1 MTVIGTT
8 IRRVRDEQ
16 GMTLREL
23 AKDVGVSPSFLSQVE
38 KGKASP
44 SLATLKSIATELQ
57 TTVGRLVGDDSTN
70 PSDRLITTEKQ
81 RKAFKQSGDG
91 IQMYLLSESN
101 PYKQMQPL
109 LFKLGQSA
117 ASGESTYSHY
127 GQEFVLVLK
136 GSLEITLGDKTYKL
150 KKGDS
155 IYFNSSTPHSFKNL
169 FKGETEALWV
179 VTPPSF

>member
-1 MTVIGTT
+1 MKLIGVS
-8 IRRVRDEQ
+8 IKRLREEQ
-16 GMTLREL
+16 DMTLREL

-38 KGKASP
+38 QGKASP
-44 SLATLKSIATELQ
+44 SLATLKSIADQLQ
-57 TTVGRLVGDDSTN
+57 TTVGRLIDDDGTQ
-70 PSDRLITTEKQ
+70 PGDRLVTTERQ
-81 RKAFKQSGDG
+81 RKAFKQSGNG
-91 IQMYLLSESN
+91 IQMYLLSEIS
-101 PYKQMQPL
+101 PHKQMQPL

-136 GSLEITLGDKTYKL
+136 GSLEITLGDKSYKI
-150 KKGDS
+150 KKGET

>member
-1 MTVIGTT
+1 MIGAS
-8 IRRVRDEQ
+8 IRRLREEQ
-16 GMTLREL
+16 DLTLREM

-38 KGKASP
+38 QGKASP
-44 SLATLKSIATELQ
+44 SLATLKSIADTLQ
-57 TTVGRLVGDDSTN
+57 TTVGSLIGDDGAQRGDRLV
-70 PSDRLITTEKQ
+70 TTEKQ
-81 RKAFKQSGDG
+81 RKAFKQAGNG
-91 IQMYLLSESN
+91 VQMFLLSESN

-109 LFKLGQSA
+109 LMKLGKSA

-136 GSLEITLGDKTYKL
+136 GSLEIDLGDKSYKL

-169 FKGETEALWV
+169 FKGETEAMWV

>member
-1 MTVIGTT
+1 MSVIGTNIKRMREDQDT
-8 IRRVRDEQ
+8 
-16 GMTLREL
+16 TLREM
-23 AKDVGVSPSFLSQVE
+23 AKDVGVSSSFLSQVE
-38 KGKASP
+38 QGKASP
-44 SLATLKSIATELQ
+44 SLATLKSIADALQ
-57 TTVGRLVGDDSTN
+57 TTVGNLIGDDGGQQGDRLV
-70 PSDRLITTEKQ
+70 TTEKQ
-81 RKAFKQSGDG
+81 RKAFKQAGNG
-91 IQMYLLSESN
+91 VQMFLLSESN

-109 LFKLGQSA
+109 LFKMGQSA

-136 GSLEITLGDKTYKL
+136 GSLEITLGDKNYKL

-169 FKGETEALWV
+169 FKGQTEAIWI

>member
-1 MTVIGTT
+1 MIGVS
-8 IRRVRDEQ
+8 IRRLREEQ
-16 GMTLREL
+16 DMTLREL

-38 KGKASP
+38 QGKASP
-44 SLATLKSIATELQ
+44 SLATLKSIANELQ
-57 TTVGRLVGDDSTN
+57 TTVGRLIDDDGN
-70 PSDRLITTEKQ
+70 QPGERLVTTERQ
-81 RKAFKQSGDG
+81 RKAFKQSGNG
-91 IQMYLLSESN
+91 VQMYLLSESS

-127 GQEFVLVLK
+127 GQEFVLILK
-136 GSLEITLGDKTYKL
+136 GSLEISLGDKNYKL

-169 FKGETEALWV
+169 FKGDTEALWV

>member
-1 MTVIGTT
+1 MSVIGVC
-8 IRRVRDEQ
+8 IRRLREEQ
-16 GMTLREL
+16 ELTLREL

-38 KGKASP
+38 QGKASP
-44 SLATLKSIATELQ
+44 SLATLKSIANELQ
-57 TTVGRLVGDDSTN
+57 TTVGRLIDDDGSQQG
-70 PSDRLITTEKQ
+70 DRLVMTEKQ
-81 RKAFKQSGDG
+81 RKAFKQAGNG
-91 IQMYLLSESN
+91 VQMYMLSESN

-109 LFKLGQSA
+109 LMKLGQSA

-136 GSLEITLGDKTYKL
+136 GSLEITLGDKTHIV

-155 IYFNSSTPHSFKNL
+155 IYFNSSTPHSFKNM
-169 FKGETEALWV
+169 FKGQTEALWV

>member
-1 MTVIGTT
+1 MKSLGINLKRLREDQGT
-8 IRRVRDEQ
+8 
-16 GMTLREL
+16 TLREM
-23 AKDVGVSPSFLSQVE
+23 AKDIGVSPSFLSQVE

-44 SLATLKSIATELQ
+44 SLTTLKSIADALQ
-57 TTVGRLVGDDSTN
+57 TTIGNLVGEDAN
-70 PSDRLITTEKQ
+70 QKEKMITREDERKSLKQ
-81 RKAFKQSGDG
+81 VSQG
-91 IQMYLLSESN
+91 IQMYLLSEVN

-109 LFKLGQSA
+109 LFKLAVNA
-117 ASGESTYSHY
+117 ASGEPSYAHY

-136 GSLEITLGDKTYKL
+136 GAIEISLGEKNYQL

-169 FKGETEALWV
+169 NKGETEALWI

>member
-1 MTVIGTT
+1 MSVIGVS
-8 IRRVRDEQ
+8 IRRLREEQ
-16 GMTLREL
+16 DMTLREL

-38 KGKASP
+38 QGKASP
-44 SLATLKSIATELQ
+44 SLATLKSIANELQ
-57 TTVGRLVGDDSTN
+57 TTVGRLIDDDGN
-70 PSDRLITTEKQ
+70 QPGERLVTTERQ
-81 RKAFKQSGDG
+81 RKAFKQSGNG
-91 IQMYLLSESN
+91 VQMYLLSESS

-127 GQEFVLVLK
+127 GQEFVLILK
-136 GSLEITLGDKTYKL
+136 GSLEISLGDKNYKL

-169 FKGETEALWV
+169 FKGDTEALWV

>member
-1 MTVIGTT
+1 MSVIGAS
-8 IRRVRDEQ
+8 IRRLREEQ
-16 GMTLREL
+16 DMTLREM

-38 KGKASP
+38 QGKASP
-44 SLATLKSIATELQ
+44 SLATLKSIADQLQ
-57 TTVGRLVGDDSTN
+57 TTVGRLIDDDGVQE
-70 PSDRLITTEKQ
+70 DRLVTTERQ
-81 RKAFKQSGDG
+81 RKAFKQSGNG
-91 IQMYLLSESN
+91 IQMYLLSESS

-117 ASGESTYSHY
+117 ASGESAYSHY

-136 GSLEITLGDKTYKL
+136 GSLEIILGDKSYKI

-169 FKGETEALWV
+169 FKGQTEALWV

>member
-1 MTVIGTT
+1 MTAIGAT
-8 IRRVRDEQ
+8 IKRFREEK
-16 GMTLREL
+16 GTTLREM

-38 KGKASP
+38 QGKSSP
-44 SLATLKSIATELQ
+44 SLATLKSIADALE
-57 TTVGRLVGDDSTN
+57 TTVGDIIGDGGAR
-70 PSDRLITTEKQ
+70 PGDRVVTTEAQ
-81 RKAFKQSGDG
+81 RKAFKQAGQG
-91 IQMYLLSESN
+91 VQMYLLSDPN

-109 LFKLGQSA
+109 LMKLGDSA
-117 ASGESTYSHY
+117 ASGESSYSHY

-136 GSLEITLGDKTYKL
+136 GSLEMTLGDKNYKL

>member
-1 MTVIGTT
+1 MKLIGVS
-8 IRRVRDEQ
+8 IKRLREEQ
-16 GMTLREL
+16 DMTLREM

-38 KGKASP
+38 QGKASP
-44 SLATLKSIATELQ
+44 SLATLKSIADELQ
-57 TTVGRLVGDDSTN
+57 TTVGRLIDDDGDQ
-70 PSDRLITTEKQ
+70 PGDRLVTTEKQ
-81 RKAFKQSGDG
+81 RKAFKQSGNG
-91 IQMYLLSESN
+91 IQMYLLSESSS
-101 PYKQMQPL
+101 YKQMQPL

-136 GSLEITLGDKTYKL
+136 GSLEIILGDKSYKI

-169 FKGETEALWV
+169 FKGQTEVLWV
-179 VTPPSF
+179 VTPPTF

>member
-1 MTVIGTT
+1 MSVIGVS
-8 IRRVRDEQ
+8 IRRLREEQ
-16 GMTLREL
+16 DLTLREL

-38 KGKASP
+38 QGKASP

-57 TTVGRLVGDDSTN
+57 TTVGRLIDDDGAQAG
-70 PSDRLITTEKQ
+70 DRLVTTEKQ
-81 RKAFKQSGDG
+81 RKAFKQSGNG
-91 IQMYLLSESN
+91 VQMYMLSESN

-109 LFKLGQSA
+109 LMKLGQSA

-136 GSLEITLGDKTYKL
+136 GSLEIILGDKTYKVN
-150 KKGDS
+150 KGDS
-155 IYFNSSTPHSFKNL
+155 IYFNSSTPHSFKNM
-169 FKGETEALWV
+169 FKGQTEALWV

>member
-8 IRRVRDEQ
+8 IKRVRDEQ

-44 SLATLKSIATELQ
+44 SLATLKAIATELQ
-57 TTVGRLVGDDSTN
+57 TTVGRLVGDDSSHPN
-70 PSDRLITTEKQ
+70 DRLITTEKQ

-136 GSLEITLGDKTYKL
+136 GSLEITLGDKNYKL

>member
-1 MTVIGTT
+1 MSVIGMTVKRLRESQQI
-8 IRRVRDEQ
+8 
-16 GMTLREL
+16 TLREM

-38 KGKASP
+38 QGKASP
-44 SLATLKSIATELQ
+44 SLATLKAIADALQ
-57 TTVGRLVGDDSTN
+57 TTVGSLVGDNATQ
-70 PSDRLITTEKQ
+70 PGEKLVTTEGQ
-81 RKAFKQSGDG
+81 RKSFKQPGEG
-91 IQMYLLSESN
+91 IQMYLLSEPN

-109 LFKLGQSA
+109 LFKLGHNA
-117 ASGESTYSHY
+117 ASGESSYSHY

-136 GSLEITLGDKTYKL
+136 GAMEITLADKTHRL

-169 FKGETEALWV
+169 FKGQTEALWV

>member
-1 MTVIGTT
+1 M
-8 IRRVRDEQ
+8 
-16 GMTLREL
+16 
-23 AKDVGVSPSFLSQVE
+23 
-38 KGKASP
+38 
-44 SLATLKSIATELQ
+44 
-57 TTVGRLVGDDSTN
+57 
-70 PSDRLITTEKQ
+70 TTERQ
-81 RKAFKQSGDG
+81 RKAFKQSGNG
-91 IQMYLLSESN
+91 IQMYLLSESS

-136 GSLEITLGDKTYKL
+136 GSLEIVLGDKSYKI

>member
-1 MTVIGTT
+1 MKMVGVN
-8 IRRVRDEQ
+8 IRRLREEKET
-16 GMTLREL
+16 TLREM

-44 SLATLKSIATELQ
+44 SLTTLKSIADVLG
-57 TTVGRLVGDDSTN
+57 TTIGNLVGEDVNQKDKIVTREN
-70 PSDRLITTEKQ
+70 ERKFLKQ
-81 RKAFKQSGDG
+81 ASQGL
-91 IQMYLLSESN
+91 QMYLLSESS
-101 PYKQMQPL
+101 PYKQMEPL
-109 LFKLGQSA
+109 LFKLSNNA
-117 ASGESTYSHY
+117 SSGESSYSHY

-136 GSLEITLGDKTYKL
+136 GALEIMLGEKNYLL

-169 FKGETEALWV
+169 HKGETEALWV

>member
-1 MTVIGTT
+1 MIGAT
-8 IRRVRDEQ
+8 IRRLREEQ
-16 GMTLREL
+16 DMTLRQL

-38 KGKASP
+38 QGKSSP
-44 SLATLKSIATELQ
+44 SLATLKSIADELQ
-57 TTVGRLVGDDSTN
+57 TTVGRLVGDDATQ
-70 PSDRLITTEKQ
+70 PGDRLVTTEKQ
-81 RKAFKQSGDG
+81 RKAFKQAGDG
-91 IQMYLLSESN
+91 VQMYLLSESN

-117 ASGESTYSHY
+117 ASGESTYAHY

-136 GSLEITLGDKTYKL
+136 GSLEISLGEKTYKL

-179 VTPPSF
+179 ITPPSF